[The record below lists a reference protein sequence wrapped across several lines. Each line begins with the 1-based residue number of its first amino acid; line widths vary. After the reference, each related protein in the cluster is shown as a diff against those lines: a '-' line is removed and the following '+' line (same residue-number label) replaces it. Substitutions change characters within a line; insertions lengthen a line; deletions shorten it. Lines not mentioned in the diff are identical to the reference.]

1 MTDNPYTMTRAQR
14 TQLVERL
21 LPLYR
26 ERFDLRNKHVAWA
39 ELPGKSP
46 ELSEYSPEV
55 LRFYTRACAHFG
67 LLQDFEEQ
75 GDGFVLK
82 GLTRAGLERI
92 GAKNSSMVRF
102 IALFCGL
109 HAGRA
114 FGKVF
119 CQGPVGRGKSCP
131 AGRDIMEKERR
142 A

>member
-14 TQLVERL
+14 AQLVERL

-102 IALFCGL
+102 IALFAGYTLAELLARHFVRGL
-109 HAGRA
+109 
-114 FGKVF
+114 
-119 CQGPVGRGKSCP
+119 
-131 AGRDIMEKERR
+131 
-142 A
+142 